1 MAKDMQPDQ
10 KQRRLISRFASY
22 YKPYLW
28 LFTADLFFAAIEGAV
43 GLAFP
48 SIIRYLINDVF
59 TMADRAL
66 IVPILTRTALLMLLL
81 YVVEAIA
88 LYFVTSY
95 GHILGARI
103 ETDMRRE
110 LFTHMEKLSFSF
122 YDNTSTGKMVSR
134 LITDLNDI
142 TELAHHGPENVFIS
156 FFKLAGSFIILALI
170 HVPMTL
176 ILIFFTGVMLA
187 VTLGYRKM
195 MTNAFMDNRRKIAD
209 VNAIVQ
215 DSLSG
220 IRTVQSFSSEEIE
233 MEKFS
238 QGNEAFYRSKRRT
251 YMVMGRYHTLN
262 RFMQGMLYL
271 TTLAAG
277 GIFVVRGTLNPAD
290 VIAYILYINMFL
302 DPIRTLIMFNEQ
314 FQQGMTGF
322 KRMIQILDTA
332 PEIADRPQAEDAGEL
347 DGRIVFDQVTFR
359 YEDENVLDRL
369 SFTVEAGKTIAL
381 VGPSGV
387 GKSTICSLIPRFYDV
402 TEGQVLID
410 GKDVRDYTLDSLRS
424 NIAVV
429 QQDVYLFNNS
439 VRDNIAYGNWEASL
453 EEIKEAARR
462 ANIDDFIESLPD
474 GYDTMVGE
482 RGVRFSGGERQ
493 RISIA
498 RAFLRNPPILI
509 LDEATSSLDNISER
523 AIQAA
528 LDDLSRDRTTLV
540 IAHRLST
547 IRNADEI
554 LVLSDR
560 GIAERGSHADL
571 LAKGGQYAF
580 LYKSQFADM
589 E

>member
-1 MAKDMQPDQ
+1 MQPDQ

-220 IRTVQSFSSEEIE
+220 IRTVQSFSSEEVE

>member
-1 MAKDMQPDQ
+1 MSKTQGE
-10 KQRRLISRFASY
+10 KSLISRFAKY
-22 YKPYLW
+22 YRPYLT
-28 LFTADLFFAAIEGAV
+28 LFIADLFFAGIEGAV

-48 SIIRYLINDVF
+48 SIIRYLINDIF
-59 TMADRAL
+59 TMPVKSM
-66 IVPILTRTALLMLLL
+66 IIPILTKTALLMFAL
-81 YVVEAIA
+81 YVVEAIS
-88 LYFVTSY
+88 LYFVSSY

-103 ETDMRRE
+103 ETDMRRD
-110 LFTHMEKLSFSF
+110 LFSHMEKLSFSF
-122 YDNTSTGKMVSR
+122 FDTTSTGKMVSR

-142 TELAHHGPENVFIS
+142 TELAHHGPENLFIS
-156 FFKLAGSFIILALI
+156 FFKLIGSFIILATI
-170 HVPMTL
+170 HIPLTL
-176 ILIFFTGVMLA
+176 ILIFFTLLMIV
-187 VTLGYRKM
+187 VTFGYRVKM
-195 MTNAFMDNRRKIAD
+195 RNVFMDNRRKIAD

-220 IRTVQSFSSEEIE
+220 IRTVQSFSSEHIE
-233 MEKFS
+233 MEKFHH
-238 QGNEAFYRSKRRT
+238 GNEAFYHSKKRM
-251 YMVMGRYHTLN
+251 YFVMGRYFTLN

-271 TTLAAG
+271 TTLIAG
-277 GIFVVRGTLNPAD
+277 GLFVVYGTLNPAD

-322 KRMIQILDTA
+322 KRMIQILDTE
-332 PEIADRPQAEDAGEL
+332 PDIADREDAMEAGVLSGQITFDNVSFSYEEEKIL
-347 DGRIVFDQVTFR
+347 D
-359 YEDENVLDRL
+359 NM
-369 SFTVEAGKTIAL
+369 SFTVDAGKTIAL

-387 GKSTICSLIPRFYDV
+387 GKTTICSLIPRFYDV
-402 TEGQVLID
+402 TEGRVMID
-410 GKDVRDYTLDSLRS
+410 GIDVRDFTLDSLRD

-429 QQDVYLFNNS
+429 QQEVYLFNSS
-439 VRDNIAYGNWEASL
+439 VRDNICYGDWDATDDQVR
-453 EEIKEAARR
+453 EAARR
-462 ANIDDFIESLPD
+462 ANIDTFIESLPE
-474 GYDTMVGE
+474 GYETMVGE

-554 LVLSDR
+554 LVLSEE
-560 GIAERGSHADL
+560 GIAERGTHEEL
-571 LAKGGQYAF
+571 LEKGGEYAF
-580 LYKSQFADM
+580 LYRSQF
-589 E
+589 EE

>member
-1 MAKDMQPDQ
+1 
-10 KQRRLISRFASY
+10 
-22 YKPYLW
+22 
-28 LFTADLFFAAIEGAV
+28 
-43 GLAFP
+43 
-48 SIIRYLINDVF
+48 
-59 TMADRAL
+59 
-66 IVPILTRTALLMLLL
+66 
-81 YVVEAIA
+81 
-88 LYFVTSY
+88 
-95 GHILGARI
+95 
-103 ETDMRRE
+103 MRRE

-122 YDNTSTGKMVSR
+122 FDNTSTGKMVSR

-156 FFKLAGSFIILALI
+156 FFKLIGSFVILALI

-176 ILIFFTGVMLA
+176 ILIFFTGVMVA

-195 MTNAFMDNRRKIAD
+195 MTSAFMDNRRKIAD

-220 IRTVQSFSSEEIE
+220 IRTVQSFSSEDIE
-233 MEKFS
+233 MEKFHR
-238 QGNEAFYRSKRRT
+238 GNEAFYRSKRRT

-271 TTLAAG
+271 TTLIAG
-277 GIFVVRGTLNPAD
+277 GFFVVRGTLNPAD
-290 VIAYILYINMFL
+290 VIAYVLYINMFL

-322 KRMIQILDTA
+322 KRMVQVLDTE
-332 PEIADRPQAEDAGEL
+332 PEIADRPGAADAGTLKGE
-347 DGRIVFDQVTFR
+347 ISFEQVTFR
-359 YEDENVLDRL
+359 YEDENVLDNL
-369 SFTVEAGKTIAL
+369 SFSVEAGKTVAL

-402 TEGQVLID
+402 TEGRVLVD
-410 GKDVRDYTLDSLRS
+410 GIDVRDFTLESLRD

-429 QQDVYLFNNS
+429 QQDVYLFNSS
-439 VRDNIAYGNWEASL
+439 VRDNIAYGNWDATL
-453 EEIKEAARR
+453 EQIKEAARR

-523 AIQAA
+523 YIQAA

-554 LVLSDR
+554 LVLSDK
-560 GIAERGSHADL
+560 GIAERGTHSEL
-571 LAKGGQYAF
+571 LEKDGEYAF
-580 LYKSQFADM
+580 LYRSQF
-589 E
+589 EI

>member
-1 MAKDMQPDQ
+1 MKETDR
-10 KQRRLISRFASY
+10 KKSILLRFVSY
-22 YKPYLW
+22 YKPYLK
-28 LFTADLFFAAIEGAV
+28 LFSADLFFASIEGAV

-48 SIIRYLINDVF
+48 SLIRYLINDLF
-59 TMADRAL
+59 TLADKSL
-66 IVPILTRTALLMLLL
+66 ILPLLTRTALLMFALYLL
-81 YVVEAIA
+81 EAAA
-88 LYFVTSY
+88 LYFVSSW

-103 ETDMRRE
+103 ETDMRRD
-110 LFTHMEKLSFSF
+110 LFGHMEKLSFSF
-122 YDNTSTGKMVSR
+122 FDATSTGKMVSR

-156 FFKLAGSFIILALI
+156 FFKLVGSFVILATI
-170 HVPMTL
+170 HVPLTL
-176 ILIFFTGVMLA
+176 ILVFFTLLMIV
-187 VTLGYRKM
+187 VTFGYRVKM
-195 MTNAFMDNRRKIAD
+195 SNVFMDNRRKIAD

-220 IRTVQSFSSEEIE
+220 IRTVQSFSSEHIE
-233 MEKFS
+233 MEKFHH
-238 QGNEAFYRSKRRT
+238 GNEAFYHSKKRM
-251 YMVMGRYHTLN
+251 YFVMGRYFTLN

-271 TTLAAG
+271 STLIAG
-277 GIFVVRGTLNPAD
+277 GLFIVYGSLNPAD

-322 KRMIQILDTA
+322 KRMIQVLDTE
-332 PEIADRPQAEDAGEL
+332 PDVADRPGAREAGVL
-347 DGRIVFDQVTFR
+347 SGKIVFDRVSFS
-359 YEDENVLDRL
+359 YEDENVLDQL
-369 SFTVEAGKTIAL
+369 SFTVEAGKTVAL

-387 GKSTICSLIPRFYDV
+387 GKTTICSLIPRFYDV
-402 TEGQVLID
+402 TEGRVLID
-410 GKDVRDYTLDSLRS
+410 GTDVRDFTLESLRD

-429 QQDVYLFNNS
+429 QQEVYLFNSS
-439 VRDNIAYGNWEASL
+439 VRDNICYGNWDATM
-453 EEIKEAARR
+453 EEIREAARR
-462 ANIDDFIESLPD
+462 ANIDEFIEALPE
-474 GYDTMVGE
+474 GYETLVGE

-523 AIQAA
+523 AIQLA

-547 IRNADEI
+547 IRKADEI

-560 GIAERGSHADL
+560 GIAERGSHEEL
-571 LAKGGQYAF
+571 LEKDGEYAF
-580 LYKSQFADM
+580 LYRSQFEDF
-589 E
+589 

>member
-1 MAKDMQPDQ
+1 MSKTHKEQS
-10 KQRRLISRFASY
+10 LISRFAKY
-22 YKPYLW
+22 YKPYLT
-28 LFTADLFFAAIEGAV
+28 LFTADLFFAGIEGAV

-48 SIIRYLINDVF
+48 SIIRYLINDIF
-59 TMADRAL
+59 TMPVKSM
-66 IVPILTRTALLMLLL
+66 IIPILTKTALLMFAL
-81 YVVEAIA
+81 YVVEAIS
-88 LYFVTSY
+88 LYFVSSY

-103 ETDMRRE
+103 ETDMRRD
-110 LFTHMEKLSFSF
+110 LFSHMEKLSFSF
-122 YDNTSTGKMVSR
+122 FDTTSTGKMVSR

-142 TELAHHGPENVFIS
+142 TELAHHGPENLFIS
-156 FFKLAGSFIILALI
+156 FFKLIGSFIILATI
-170 HVPMTL
+170 HIPLTL
-176 ILIFFTGVMLA
+176 ILIFFTVIMIV
-187 VTLGYRKM
+187 VTFGYRVKM
-195 MTNAFMDNRRKIAD
+195 RSVFMDNRRKIAD

-220 IRTVQSFSSEEIE
+220 IRTVQSFSSEHIE
-233 MEKFS
+233 MEKFHH
-238 QGNEAFYRSKRRT
+238 GNEAFYHSKKRM
-251 YMVMGRYHTLN
+251 YFVMGRYFTLN

-271 TTLAAG
+271 TTLIAG
-277 GIFVVRGTLNPAD
+277 GLFVVYGTLNPAD

-322 KRMIQILDTA
+322 KRMIQILDTE
-332 PEIADRPQAEDAGEL
+332 PDIADREGAMEAGVLSGQITFDSVSFSYEEEKIL
-347 DGRIVFDQVTFR
+347 D
-359 YEDENVLDRL
+359 NM
-369 SFTVEAGKTIAL
+369 SFTVDAGKTIAL

-387 GKSTICSLIPRFYDV
+387 GKTTICSLIPRFYDV
-402 TEGQVLID
+402 TEGRVMID
-410 GKDVRDYTLDSLRS
+410 GIDVRDFTLDSLRD

-429 QQDVYLFNNS
+429 QQEVYLFNSS
-439 VRDNIAYGNWEASL
+439 VRDNICYGDWDATDDQVR
-453 EEIKEAARR
+453 EAARR
-462 ANIDDFIESLPD
+462 ANIDTFIESLPE
-474 GYDTMVGE
+474 GYETMVGE

-554 LVLSDR
+554 LVLSEE
-560 GIAERGSHADL
+560 GIAERGTHEEL
-571 LAKGGQYAF
+571 LEKGGEYAF
-580 LYKSQFADM
+580 LYRSQF
-589 E
+589 EE

>member
-1 MAKDMQPDQ
+1 MSKTQGE
-10 KQRRLISRFASY
+10 KSLISRFAKY
-22 YKPYLW
+22 YRPYLT
-28 LFTADLFFAAIEGAV
+28 LFIADLFFAGIEGAV

-48 SIIRYLINDVF
+48 SIIRYLINDIF
-59 TMADRAL
+59 TMPEKSM
-66 IVPILTRTALLMLLL
+66 IIPILTKTALLMFAL
-81 YVVEAIA
+81 YVVEAIS
-88 LYFVTSY
+88 LYFVSSY

-103 ETDMRRE
+103 ETDMRRD
-110 LFTHMEKLSFSF
+110 LFSHMEKLSFSF
-122 YDNTSTGKMVSR
+122 FDTTSTGKMVSR

-142 TELAHHGPENVFIS
+142 TELAHHGPENLFIS
-156 FFKLAGSFIILALI
+156 FFKLIGSFIILATI
-170 HVPMTL
+170 HVPLTL
-176 ILIFFTGVMLA
+176 ILIFFTVIMIV
-187 VTLGYRKM
+187 VTFGYRVKM
-195 MTNAFMDNRRKIAD
+195 RSVFMDNRRKIAD

-220 IRTVQSFSSEEIE
+220 IRTVQSFSSEHIE
-233 MEKFS
+233 MEKFHH
-238 QGNEAFYRSKRRT
+238 GNEAFYHSKKRM
-251 YMVMGRYHTLN
+251 YFVMGRYFTLN

-271 TTLAAG
+271 TTLIAG
-277 GIFVVRGTLNPAD
+277 GLFVVYGTLNPAD

-322 KRMIQILDTA
+322 KRMIQILDTE
-332 PEIADRPQAEDAGEL
+332 PDIADREGAMEAGVLSGQITFDSVSFSYEEEKIL
-347 DGRIVFDQVTFR
+347 D
-359 YEDENVLDRL
+359 NM
-369 SFTVEAGKTIAL
+369 SFTVDAGKTIAL

-387 GKSTICSLIPRFYDV
+387 GKTTICSLIPRFYDV
-402 TEGQVLID
+402 TEGRVMID
-410 GKDVRDYTLDSLRS
+410 GIDVRDFTLDSLRD

-429 QQDVYLFNNS
+429 QQEVYLFNSS
-439 VRDNIAYGNWEASL
+439 VRDNICYGDWDATDDQVR
-453 EEIKEAARR
+453 EAARR
-462 ANIDDFIESLPD
+462 ANIDTFIESLPE
-474 GYDTMVGE
+474 GYETMVGE

-554 LVLSDR
+554 LVLSEE
-560 GIAERGSHADL
+560 GIAERGTHEEL
-571 LAKGGQYAF
+571 LEKGGEYAF
-580 LYKSQFADM
+580 LYRSQF
-589 E
+589 EE

>member
-220 IRTVQSFSSEEIE
+220 IRTVQSFSSEEVE